1 MIEIIRP
8 DTEIDFL
15 GLQGPFGYASMAA
28 VVLCILAAAVIGP
41 TYGIDFKGGTEIIVQ
56 FDKNLNTEEVREAM
70 SQTPAQ
76 PDKVQRYGPK
86 GSSEFMVQSRAVSVV
101 GPRLQE
107 NAGEDDISA
116 EAIVGKIKN
125 ANGSLKEWNWSED
138 NPDRLDM
145 TFEQGSQV
153 DQQALISSVQQLG
166 LDEVEMKRD
175 STGEIQRYVMR
186 FQGLQPSI
194 EEALKKAVPDAYN
207 PGEEGSKAKIE
218 RLETVGPRVGEQL
231 RNSGILSIIVALFC
245 ILIYIGFRF
254 DLRYAP
260 GAVAALGHDVIIA
273 VGFFTFTGL
282 EISLPIIAALLTIVG
297 YSLNDTIVV
306 FDRIREN
313 METAGTTPIADV
325 TNVSINETLSRT
337 LITSITTLLAVV
349 AIAALATGLIQNFAI
364 ALIVGVVIGTYSSV
378 FVASPVMLKTDEFM
392 EDWREARQ
400 KAEEAES
407 SAVV

>member
-15 GLQGPFGYASMAA
+15 GLQGPFGYASLVA
-28 VVLCILAAAVIGP
+28 VVVCILAAVWIGP

-56 FDKNLNTEEVREAM
+56 FDKEMTTEQVREAM
-70 SQTPAQ
+70 EQTPAT
-76 PDKVQRYGPK
+76 PDQVQRYGGE
-86 GSSEFMVQSRAVSVV
+86 GSTEFMVQSRAVSVI
-101 GPRLQE
+101 GPRLAE
-107 NAGEDDISA
+107 NADPDDISA
-116 EAIVGKIKN
+116 ESVVDRIKEVT
-125 ANGSLKEWNWSED
+125 SIEEWNWSED
-138 NPDRLDM
+138 NPDRLDL
-145 TFEQGSQV
+145 TFPEGAEIDEQAV
-153 DQQALISSVQQLG
+153 RSSVEELG
-166 LDEVEMKRD
+166 LSEVEFTRESAGAIPK
-175 STGEIQRYVMR
+175 YVMR

-194 EEALKKAVPDAYN
+194 EASLQQAAPEAFNPDAAD
-207 PGEEGSKAKIE
+207 SQAKIK

-260 GAVAALGHDVIIA
+260 GAVAALGHDVVIA

-313 METAGTTPIADV
+313 METAGTTPIGDV
-325 TNVSINETLSRT
+325 TNRSINETLSRT
-337 LITSITTLLAVV
+337 LITSLTTLLAVV
-349 AIAALATGLIQNFAI
+349 AIAVLGGGLIQNFAI

-378 FVASPVMLKTDEFM
+378 FVASPVMLNTDELLK
-392 EDWREARQ
+392 EWREARE
-400 KAEEAES
+400 KAEKAES
-407 SAVV
+407 SAAI